1 MGARECTVSARRRV
15 TVQATAASTPFA
27 VDGFDAVMLLGVLSV
42 VDDRTSVVREAR
54 RLGRLVG
61 VLDYCSA
68 SSETLCVA
76 GSRFPSVDEL
86 TAEMAS
92 AWEQVSVMRV
102 TNRLRLR
109 GIGLPNVPT
118 TVFRSRAVSSRSST
132 RSRRRLVAHALVGR

>member
-1 MGARECTVSARRRV
+1 
-15 TVQATAASTPFA
+15 
-27 VDGFDAVMLLGVLSV
+27 MLLGVLSV

-68 SSETLCVA
+68 SAETLCVA

-102 TNRLRLR
+102 DEPTPAPWDRAAERAHD
-109 GIGLPNVPT
+109 GVP
-118 TVFRSRAVSSRSST
+118 
-132 RSRRRLVAHALVGR
+132 